1 MIAQTGQHACLFV
14 DADAVC
20 LHCVPSG
27 EGIGGVYHGA
37 DTLGLGVSQDTTRTY
52 EVSAGLKGDT
62 TDKPSGW
69 GALVVSRAEEALA
82 LTVAAEAS
90 FAG

>member
-1 MIAQTGQHACLFV
+1 M

-20 LHCVPSG
+20 LHRVPSG

-37 DTLGLGVSQDTTRTY
+37 DTLGLWESQDTPGTY
-52 EVSAGLKGDT
+52 EVSAGQIGDAMEE
-62 TDKPSGW
+62 PSGQ
-69 GALVVSRAEEALA
+69 GALMVSRAEEVPV
-82 LTVAAEAS
+82 LTVVAEAS

>member
-1 MIAQTGQHACLFV
+1 MGQRACLLV

-20 LHCVPSG
+20 LHRVPSG
-27 EGIGGVYHGA
+27 KGIGEVYHGA
-37 DTLGLGVSQDTTRTY
+37 DTLGLGVSQDMPGTY

-62 TDKPSGW
+62 TDEPSGW
-69 GALVVSRAEEALA
+69 GALAVSCAEESPA

>member
-1 MIAQTGQHACLFV
+1 MGQRACLLV

-20 LHCVPSG
+20 LHRIPSG

-37 DTLGLGVSQDTTRTY
+37 DTLGLQVSQDTPGTY
-52 EVSAGLKGDT
+52 EVSARPKGDT
-62 TDKPSGW
+62 TDEPSGR
-69 GALVVSRAEEALA
+69 GALVASRAEEAPA
-82 LTVAAEAS
+82 LTVAAEVS

>member
-1 MIAQTGQHACLFV
+1 M

-27 EGIGGVYHGA
+27 EGIGEVYHGA
-37 DTLGLGVSQDTTRTY
+37 DTLGLGIRQDMPGTY
-52 EVSAGLKGDT
+52 EVSAGQKGGT
-62 TDKPSGW
+62 TDEPLGRAAFVASRTVE
-69 GALVVSRAEEALA
+69 APIPTAVVG
-82 LTVAAEAS
+82 AS